1 MSFLTTDLA
10 ASVGELPRFGAPRDA
25 GKASVAPPT
34 TRSSL
39 VAADDASARM
49 AKQSAVHASIYQA
62 ISAQALTILR
72 QLVDVLTVGNGPQ
85 APADAVKS
93 RAAG

>member
-1 MSFLTTDLA
+1 MSFLTTEPA
-10 ASVGELPRFGAPRDA
+10 ASAGELPRFGAPRDA

-49 AKQSAVHASIYQA
+49 AKQFAVHAAIYQA
-62 ISAQALTILR
+62 ISAQALAILR
-72 QLVDVLTVGNGPQ
+72 QLVDVLTVGNGSQ